1 MKRLWSVRSCLLLL
15 DFEDDSADSI
25 KELLLKT
32 TFSPLFLKS
41 QEVNQST
48 LLEYRDLLYSC

>member
-41 QEVNQST
+41 QEVNQLT
-48 LLEYRDLLYSC
+48 LLEYRDLL